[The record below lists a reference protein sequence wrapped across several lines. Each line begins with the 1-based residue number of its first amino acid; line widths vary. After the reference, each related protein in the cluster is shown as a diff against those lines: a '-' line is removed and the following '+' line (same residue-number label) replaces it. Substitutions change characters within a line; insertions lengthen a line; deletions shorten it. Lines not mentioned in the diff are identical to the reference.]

1 MKIFDNKIRKG
12 QRIGYATNLG
22 FLEEEVKS
30 LEIKNRKVTEAIPGQ
45 IVGIKTMYSKDKL
58 VKGTNVYIVTEDSK

>member
-1 MKIFDNKIRKG
+1 
-12 QRIGYATNLG
+12 
-22 FLEEEVKS
+22 EEEVKS

-45 IVGIKTMYSKDKL
+45 IVGIKTMYSKEKL